1 MNSMVPEVVFKTRVR
16 DDSLG
21 GDNPFAWKDVSSQDI
36 FAGRRVIVLPC
47 PVPLL
52 QLVAVPTCRDL
63 NPAMRNSDN
72 WASTKFIASVLTMPS
87 PCFSGAS
94 NYKWQR

>member
-36 FAGRRVIVLPC
+36 LPVAG
-47 PVPLL
+47 
-52 QLVAVPTCRDL
+52 
-63 NPAMRNSDN
+63 
-72 WASTKFIASVLTMPS
+72 
-87 PCFSGAS
+87 
-94 NYKWQR
+94 